1 MSRKRPS
8 WPTWRPSAAVRTLI
22 SIAHR
27 LNTLREAD
35 RILVMEAGQI
45 VESGSHDELLARE
58 GLYARLWRQ
67 QTGAEASQAQA
78 HTG

>member
-1 MSRKRPS
+1 MANM
-8 WPTWRPSAAVRTLI
+8 AAIRRGRTLI

-45 VESGSHDELLARE
+45 VESGSHDELLA
-58 GLYARLWRQ
+58 ARGSMPGCGVSRPVLRRVRPWL
-67 QTGAEASQAQA
+67 TG
-78 HTG
+78 

>member
-1 MSRKRPS
+1 MANM
-8 WPTWRPSAAVRTLI
+8 AAIRRGRTLI

-45 VESGSHDELLARE
+45 VESGSHDELLARQ

-67 QTGAEASQAQA
+67 QTGAETSQALA